1 MDEKTYLVCLKPPSL
16 ALQQVVAAKAEIYG
30 EHLVFV
36 HSNGTLAAVF
46 LMELVQSW
54 NELSD

>member
-16 ALQQVVAAKAEIYG
+16 ALQQVVAAKTEIYG
-30 EHLVFV
+30 EHLIFV
-36 HSNGTLAAVF
+36 HANGTLAAVF

-54 NELSD
+54 NEIPD